1 MSKDMWAKLGQT
13 LRSGAETIVQE
24 TKELTKVGK
33 LKVELMSLE
42 NERGR
47 KLEEVGRKAY
57 ALYRVGTAFPP
68 ELAADFASVD
78 DTEKRIEEKNREIEA
93 KKLEAEADKEKALA
107 ERAAEKLA
115 GENKVFCSQCGAV
128 LSESDVFCAKCGT
141 KVG

>member
-1 MSKDMWAKLGQT
+1 MSKDIWSRLGQT
-13 LRSGAETIVQE
+13 IRSGAETIVQE

-68 ELAADFASVD
+68 ELASDFASVD
-78 DTEKRIEEKNREIEA
+78 ATENRIVEKNREIETL
-93 KKLEAEADKEKALA
+93 KTEADAKEKAG
-107 ERAAEKLA
+107 AEKAVQEL
-115 GENKVFCSQCGAV
+115 KVFCSQCGAE
-128 LSESDVFCAKCGT
+128 LRQGDVFCSKCGT
-141 KVG
+141 KVE

>member
-1 MSKDMWAKLGQT
+1 MSKDIWSRLGQT
-13 LRSGAETIVQE
+13 IRSGAETIVQE

-68 ELAADFASVD
+68 ELASDFASVD
-78 DTEKRIEEKNREIEA
+78 ETENKIVEKNREIETL
-93 KKLEAEADKEKALA
+93 KMEADAKEKAG
-107 ERAAEKLA
+107 AEKAVQEL
-115 GENKVFCSQCGAV
+115 KVFCSQCGAE
-128 LSESDVFCAKCGT
+128 LRQGDVFCSKCGT
-141 KVG
+141 KVE